1 VTIIGKYKYE
11 IDAQNA
17 VRIWDME
24 NVYEDNAPF
33 FFQPDHPDTTPW
45 ESREAAETWVTD
57 IINEWL
63 KPAPEIIEPALE
75 TAETE

>member
-11 IDAQNA
+11 IDEQNA
-17 VRIWDME
+17 VRIWNIE
-24 NVYEDNAPF
+24 NPYEDNAPF
-33 FFQPDHPDTTPW
+33 FFQPNYPDATPW

-63 KPAPEIIEPALE
+63 KSPIE
-75 TAETE
+75 TTETE